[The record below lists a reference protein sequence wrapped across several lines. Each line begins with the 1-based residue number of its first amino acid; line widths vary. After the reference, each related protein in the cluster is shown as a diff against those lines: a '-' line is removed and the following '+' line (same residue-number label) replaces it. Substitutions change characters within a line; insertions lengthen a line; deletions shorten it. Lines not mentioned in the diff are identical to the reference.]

1 MYIISNK
8 QMSDTIRFIEEFVKG
23 AGNEFSDTRKQN
35 MIRMAKNLLRELR
48 VRRPIP
54 NQEIKGLELVV
65 LCLIMIIL

>member
-23 AGNEFSDTRKQN
+23 ARNEFSDTRKQN

-54 NQEIKGLELVV
+54 NQAIKGLELVV
-65 LCLIMIIL
+65 LCLIVIIL